1 MRAGKLRNL
10 DFGAPAAGAARS
22 LQGQSTAKWVTPP
35 RPAGGPGLAGAGGG
49 GAARAGGYL
58 EVKTTNL
65 TAGWLRRN
73 GVPYSEDAVVTEYFA
88 RFAAPNGDE
97 WLMVTTIVDD
107 PRYLTQRF
115 VMSSHF
121 RRSPRAAA
129 GIRAPAERR
138 HERAHTRCSQPSRAT
153 APPRAQ
159 AQAAEADELAAW
171 HVRDGIYMLVGAGGN
186 TTVQVGDDGVLVVD
200 TKLATASD
208 VAARRDPTI
217 SDKPIR
223 YVINTHWHPDHVGGN
238 ELIAKSGSTIAGG
251 NVSGAIAD
259 AGEGAAVI
267 AHENVLVRMSGQETP
282 PPFEAWPTDT
292 LFMPQKDLYFN
303 GEAIEILH
311 QPAAHTDG
319 DSLVFFRSS
328 DVVSTGD
335 VFTTT
340 GYPVI
345 RPEDGGGIDGVI
357 AALNRIIE
365 ITVPEEKQEGGTLV
379 IPGHGRL
386 CDEADVVEYRDMVTI
401 IRDRIASMVEMGMT
415 LRQVQ
420 AAKPT
425 ADYDGRY
432 GATSGFWTTEQFV
445 AAAYES
451 LKND

>member
-1 MRAGKLRNL
+1 
-10 DFGAPAAGAARS
+10 
-22 LQGQSTAKWVTPP
+22 
-35 RPAGGPGLAGAGGG
+35 
-49 GAARAGGYL
+49 
-58 EVKTTNL
+58 
-65 TAGWLRRN
+65 
-73 GVPYSEDAVVTEYFA
+73 
-88 RFAAPNGDE
+88 
-97 WLMVTTIVDD
+97 
-107 PRYLTQRF
+107 
-115 VMSSHF
+115 MSS
-121 RRSPRAAA
+121 RTVCLALLASATTSAYA
-129 GIRAPAERR
+129 Q
-138 HERAHTRCSQPSRAT
+138 TPSSARLT
-153 APPRAQ
+153 
-159 AQAAEADELAAW
+159 AW

-200 TKLATASD
+200 TKLAAASD
-208 VAARRDPTI
+208 VLLDAIRQI

-223 YVINTHWHPDHVGGN
+223 YVINTHWHPDHIGSN
-238 ELIAKSGSTIAGG
+238 EAIAKAGSTIAGG

-267 AHENVLVRMSGQETP
+267 AHENVLARMSSQETP
-282 PPFEAWPTDT
+282 PPFEAWPTVT
-292 LFMPQKDLYFN
+292 LFMPQKDIYFN
-303 GEAIEILH
+303 GEAVQILH

-319 DSLVFFRSS
+319 DSLVFFRGS

-365 ITVPEEKQEGGTLV
+365 ITVPKEKQEGGTLV

-401 IRDRIASMVEMGMT
+401 IRDRIKSMVDMGMT

-432 GATSGFWTTEQFV
+432 GATSGFWTTEAFI

>member
-1 MRAGKLRNL
+1 MSARNL
-10 DFGAPAAGAARS
+10 GVAFIACCCLTGANAQTS
-22 LQGQSTAKWVTPP
+22 GQ
-35 RPAGGPGLAGAGGG
+35 
-49 GAARAGGYL
+49 
-58 EVKTTNL
+58 E
-65 TAGWLRRN
+65 
-73 GVPYSEDAVVTEYFA
+73 
-88 RFAAPNGDE
+88 
-97 WLMVTTIVDD
+97 
-107 PRYLTQRF
+107 
-115 VMSSHF
+115 
-121 RRSPRAAA
+121 
-129 GIRAPAERR
+129 
-138 HERAHTRCSQPSRAT
+138 
-153 APPRAQ
+153 
-159 AQAAEADELAAW
+159 ELAVW

-186 TTVQVGDDGVLVVD
+186 TTVHVGKDGVLVVD

-208 VAARRDPTI
+208 ALLAAIRKI

-223 YVINTHWHPDHVGGN
+223 YVINTHWHADHVGGN
-238 ELIAKSGSTIAGG
+238 ETIAKAGSTIAGG

-267 AHENVLVRMSGQETP
+267 AQEQVLVHMSGQEAP

-292 LFMPQKDLYFN
+292 FFTPRKDLFFN

-311 QPAAHTDG
+311 QPGAHTDG
-319 DSLVFFRSS
+319 DSIVFFRRT
-328 DVVSTGD
+328 DVISTGD

-386 CDEADVVEYRDMVTI
+386 CDEADVVDYRDMVTI
-401 IRDRIASMVEMGMT
+401 IRDRIRSMVETGMT

-432 GATSGFWTTEQFV
+432 GATSGRWTTEQFV

-451 LKND
+451 LKSK

>member
-1 MRAGKLRNL
+1 MSARNL
-10 DFGAPAAGAARS
+10 GLAALALSLMAGA
-22 LQGQSTAKWVTPP
+22 
-35 RPAGGPGLAGAGGG
+35 
-49 GAARAGGYL
+49 
-58 EVKTTNL
+58 
-65 TAGWLRRN
+65 
-73 GVPYSEDAVVTEYFA
+73 
-88 RFAAPNGDE
+88 
-97 WLMVTTIVDD
+97 
-107 PRYLTQRF
+107 
-115 VMSSHF
+115 H
-121 RRSPRAAA
+121 
-129 GIRAPAERR
+129 
-138 HERAHTRCSQPSRAT
+138 
-153 APPRAQ
+153 AQ
-159 AQAAEADELAAW
+159 TLGSDELAVW
-171 HVRDGIYMLVGAGGN
+171 PVRDGIYMIVGAGGN
-186 TTVQVGDDGVLVVD
+186 TTVQVGEHGVLVVD
-200 TKLATASD
+200 TKLATASEALL
-208 VAARRDPTI
+208 AAIRRI

-223 YVINTHWHPDHVGGN
+223 YVINTHWHADHIGSNDV
-238 ELIAKSGSTIAGG
+238 IAKAGSTIAGG

-267 AHENVLVRMSGQETP
+267 AHENVLARMSSQKPP

-292 LFMPQKDLYFN
+292 LFVPRKDLYFN

-319 DSLVFFRSS
+319 DTMVFFRRT

-345 RPEDGGGIDGVI
+345 RPEDGGGINGVI
-357 AALNRIIE
+357 AALNNIIE

-401 IRDRIASMVEMGMT
+401 IRDRIRSMVEMGMT

-432 GATSGFWTTEQFV
+432 GATSGRWTTEQFV

-451 LKND
+451 LKSE

>member
-1 MRAGKLRNL
+1 MSGVHRR
-10 DFGAPAAGAARS
+10 
-22 LQGQSTAKWVTPP
+22 
-35 RPAGGPGLAGAGGG
+35 
-49 GAARAGGYL
+49 
-58 EVKTTNL
+58 
-65 TAGWLRRN
+65 WL
-73 GVPYSEDAVVTEYFA
+73 
-88 RFAAPNGDE
+88 
-97 WLMVTTIVDD
+97 
-107 PRYLTQRF
+107 
-115 VMSSHF
+115 
-121 RRSPRAAA
+121 AAA
-129 GIRAPAERR
+129 GLGCTFAA
-138 HERAHTRCSQPSRAT
+138 A
-153 APPRAQ
+153 AQ
-159 AQAAEADELAAW
+159 AQEPGELAIW
-171 HVRDGIYMLVGAGGN
+171 PVRDGIYMIVGAGGN

-208 VAARRDPTI
+208 ALLAAIKTI
-217 SDKPIR
+217 SDAPIR
-223 YVINTHWHPDHVGGN
+223 YVVNTHWHPDHVGSN
-238 ELIAKSGSTIAGG
+238 EAVAKSGSTIAGG

-282 PPFEAWPTDT
+282 PPFDAWPTVT
-292 LFMPQKDLYFN
+292 LFTPQKDVFFN
-303 GEAIEILH
+303 GEAVQILH

-319 DSLVFFRSS
+319 DSLVFFRRS

-335 VFTTT
+335 IFTTT

-345 RPEDGGGIDGVI
+345 RPEDGGGIDGVVV
-357 AALNRIIE
+357 ALNRIIE
-365 ITVPEEKQEGGTLV
+365 LTVPEEKQEGGTLV

-401 IRDRIASMVEMGMT
+401 IRDRIKAMIDMGMT

-420 AAKPT
+420 AAEPT

>member
-1 MRAGKLRNL
+1 MSARNL
-10 DFGAPAAGAARS
+10 GLVALAFSLMAGA
-22 LQGQSTAKWVTPP
+22 
-35 RPAGGPGLAGAGGG
+35 
-49 GAARAGGYL
+49 
-58 EVKTTNL
+58 
-65 TAGWLRRN
+65 
-73 GVPYSEDAVVTEYFA
+73 
-88 RFAAPNGDE
+88 
-97 WLMVTTIVDD
+97 
-107 PRYLTQRF
+107 
-115 VMSSHF
+115 H
-121 RRSPRAAA
+121 
-129 GIRAPAERR
+129 
-138 HERAHTRCSQPSRAT
+138 
-153 APPRAQ
+153 AQ
-159 AQAAEADELAAW
+159 TLGSDELAVW
-171 HVRDGIYMLVGAGGN
+171 PVRDGIYMIVGAGGN
-186 TTVQVGDDGVLVVD
+186 TTVQVGEHGVLVVD
-200 TKLATASD
+200 TKLATASEALL
-208 VAARRDPTI
+208 AAIRRI

-223 YVINTHWHPDHVGGN
+223 YVINTHWHADHIGSNDV
-238 ELIAKSGSTIAGG
+238 IAKAGSTIAGG

-267 AHENVLVRMSGQETP
+267 AHENVLARMSSQKPP

-292 LFMPQKDLYFN
+292 LFVPRKDLYFN

-319 DSLVFFRSS
+319 DTMVFFRRT

-345 RPEDGGGIDGVI
+345 RPEDGGGINGVI
-357 AALNRIIE
+357 AALNNIIE

-401 IRDRIASMVEMGMT
+401 IRDRIRSMVEMGMT

-432 GATSGFWTTEQFV
+432 GATSGRWTTEQFV

-451 LKND
+451 LKSE

>member
-1 MRAGKLRNL
+1 MTVRDL
-10 DFGAPAAGAARS
+10 
-22 LQGQSTAKWVTPP
+22 
-35 RPAGGPGLAGAGGG
+35 GLAVLALS
-49 GAARAGGYL
+49 AVA
-58 EVKTTNL
+58 
-65 TAGWLRRN
+65 
-73 GVPYSEDAVVTEYFA
+73 DAQ
-88 RFAAPNGDE
+88 
-97 WLMVTTIVDD
+97 
-107 PRYLTQRF
+107 TQTLA
-115 VMSSHF
+115 S
-121 RRSPRAAA
+121 
-129 GIRAPAERR
+129 
-138 HERAHTRCSQPSRAT
+138 
-153 APPRAQ
+153 
-159 AQAAEADELAAW
+159 DELAVW
-171 HVRDGIYMLVGAGGN
+171 HVRDGIYMLVGEGGN
-186 TTVQVGDDGVLVVD
+186 TTVHVGEDGVLVVD
-200 TKLATASD
+200 TKLVTASD
-208 VAARRDPTI
+208 ALLAAIRET
-217 SDKPIR
+217 SAKPIR
-223 YVINTHWHPDHVGGN
+223 YIINTHWHADHVGSN
-238 ELIAKSGSTIAGG
+238 ERVAKAGSTIAGG

-267 AHENVLVRMSGQETP
+267 AHENVLVRMSGQESP

-292 LFMPQKDLYFN
+292 LFTPRKDLFFN

-319 DSLVFFRSS
+319 DTVVFFRRT

-401 IRDRIASMVEMGMT
+401 VRDRIRSMIEMGMT

-432 GATSGFWTTEQFV
+432 GATSGRWTTEQFV
-445 AAAYES
+445 AAAYDS
-451 LKND
+451 LKNQ

>member
-1 MRAGKLRNL
+1 MSARKML
-10 DFGAPAAGAARS
+10 PAAVAI
-22 LQGQSTAKWVTPP
+22 
-35 RPAGGPGLAGAGGG
+35 
-49 GAARAGGYL
+49 
-58 EVKTTNL
+58 
-65 TAGWLRRN
+65 
-73 GVPYSEDAVVTEYFA
+73 FC
-88 RFAAPNGDE
+88 
-97 WLMVTTIVDD
+97 
-107 PRYLTQRF
+107 
-115 VMSSHF
+115 
-121 RRSPRAAA
+121 AA
-129 GIRAPAERR
+129 G
-138 HERAHTRCSQPSRAT
+138 
-153 APPRAQ
+153 AQ
-159 AQAAEADELAAW
+159 AQAPDELAAW

-200 TKLATASD
+200 TKLAAASD
-208 VAARRDPTI
+208 ALLAAIRKI

-223 YVINTHWHPDHVGGN
+223 YVINTHWHADHVGSN
-238 ELIAKSGSTIAGG
+238 EAVAKAGSTIAGG

-267 AHENVLVRMSGQETP
+267 AHENVLARMSGLDP
-282 PPFEAWPTDT
+282 PPAFEAWPTVT

-319 DSLVFFRSS
+319 DSLVFFRRS

-357 AALNRIIE
+357 AALNRIIA

-401 IRDRIASMVEMGMT
+401 IRDRIASMIEMGMT

-420 AAKPT
+420 AAQPT

-432 GATSGFWTTEQFV
+432 GATSGRWTTEQFV

-451 LKND
+451 LQNE

>member
-1 MRAGKLRNL
+1 LESASVRSRVVI
-10 DFGAPAAGAARS
+10 AR
-22 LQGQSTAKWVTPP
+22 
-35 RPAGGPGLAGAGGG
+35 RFGLAT
-49 GAARAGGYL
+49 L
-58 EVKTTNL
+58 
-65 TAGWLRRN
+65 
-73 GVPYSEDAVVTEYFA
+73 AVCAF
-88 RFAAPNGDE
+88 
-97 WLMVTTIVDD
+97 
-107 PRYLTQRF
+107 
-115 VMSSHF
+115 
-121 RRSPRAAA
+121 
-129 GIRAPAERR
+129 
-138 HERAHTRCSQPSRAT
+138 
-153 APPRAQ
+153 
-159 AQAAEADELAAW
+159 AEAQTPAPDELAVW

-186 TTVQVGDDGVLVVD
+186 TTVHVGDDGVLVVD

-208 VAARRDPTI
+208 ALLAAIREI
-217 SDKPIR
+217 SNKPIR
-223 YVINTHWHPDHVGGN
+223 YVVNTHWHADHVGSN
-238 ELIAKSGSTIAGG
+238 EGIARAGSTIAGG

-267 AHENVLVRMSGQETP
+267 AHENVLVRMSGQESP
-282 PPFEAWPTDT
+282 PPFAAWPTDT
-292 LFMPQKDLYFN
+292 LFTPRKDLYFN

-319 DSLVFFRSS
+319 DSLVFFRRT
-328 DVVSTGD
+328 DVISTGD

-340 GYPVI
+340 SYPVI

-357 AALNRIIE
+357 AALNNIIE

-401 IRDRIASMVEMGMT
+401 IRDRIKNMAAMGMT

-432 GATSGFWTTEQFV
+432 GATSGRWTTEQFV

-451 LKND
+451 LKNQ

>member
-1 MRAGKLRNL
+1 MIARRL
-10 DFGAPAAGAARS
+10 FFAALACCS
-22 LQGQSTAKWVTPP
+22 LSS
-35 RPAGGPGLAGAGGG
+35 
-49 GAARAGGYL
+49 ARAQ
-58 EVKTTNL
+58 T
-65 TAGWLRRN
+65 
-73 GVPYSEDAVVTEYFA
+73 
-88 RFAAPNGDE
+88 
-97 WLMVTTIVDD
+97 
-107 PRYLTQRF
+107 
-115 VMSSHF
+115 
-121 RRSPRAAA
+121 AAA
-129 GIRAPAERR
+129 E
-138 HERAHTRCSQPSRAT
+138 
-153 APPRAQ
+153 
-159 AQAAEADELAAW
+159 ELAVW
-171 HVRDGIYMLVGAGGN
+171 HVRDGIYMIVGAGGN
-186 TTVQVGDDGVLVVD
+186 TTVQTGEDGVLVVD

-208 VAARRDPTI
+208 ALLAAIRKI

-223 YVINTHWHPDHVGGN
+223 YVVNTHWHADHVGSN
-238 ELIAKSGSTIAGG
+238 ESVAKAGSTIAGG
-251 NVSGAIAD
+251 NVSGAISD

-267 AHENVLVRMSGQETP
+267 AHENVLVRMSGQDDP

-292 LFMPQKDLYFN
+292 LFTPRKDVFFN
-303 GEAIEILH
+303 GEAVEILH

-319 DSLVFFRSS
+319 DSLVFFRRS

-357 AALNRIIE
+357 DALNRIIE

-401 IRDRIASMVEMGMT
+401 IRDRIRRMVEMGMT

-432 GATSGFWTTEQFV
+432 GATSGRWTTEQFV
-445 AAAYES
+445 AAAYEN
-451 LKND
+451 LKNE

>member
-1 MRAGKLRNL
+1 VESARLRGGVVSARKAL
-10 DFGAPAAGAARS
+10 AAAVVIFAATAARGQAPA
-22 LQGQSTAKWVTPP
+22 
-35 RPAGGPGLAGAGGG
+35 PA
-49 GAARAGGYL
+49 
-58 EVKTTNL
+58 
-65 TAGWLRRN
+65 
-73 GVPYSEDAVVTEYFA
+73 
-88 RFAAPNGDE
+88 
-97 WLMVTTIVDD
+97 
-107 PRYLTQRF
+107 
-115 VMSSHF
+115 
-121 RRSPRAAA
+121 
-129 GIRAPAERR
+129 
-138 HERAHTRCSQPSRAT
+138 
-153 APPRAQ
+153 
-159 AQAAEADELAAW
+159 ELAAW

-186 TTVQVGDDGVLVVD
+186 TTIQVGDDGVLVVD
-200 TKLATASD
+200 TKLAMASD
-208 VAARRDPTI
+208 ALLAAIRKI

-223 YVINTHWHPDHVGGN
+223 YVINTHWHADHVGSN
-238 ELIAKSGSTIAGG
+238 EAVAKAGSTIAGG
-251 NVSGAIAD
+251 NVSGAISD

-267 AHENVLVRMSGQETP
+267 AHENVLVRMSSQESP
-282 PPFEAWPTDT
+282 PPFEAWPTVT

-303 GEAIEILH
+303 GEPIEILH

-319 DSLVFFRSS
+319 DSVVFFRRS

-357 AALNRIIE
+357 AALNRIIA

-401 IRDRIASMVEMGMT
+401 IRDRIASMADMGMT

-420 AAKPT
+420 AARPT

-432 GATSGFWTTEQFV
+432 GATSGRWTTEQFV

-451 LKND
+451 LKNE

>member
-1 MRAGKLRNL
+1 MESARVRRSVMNARAVGLFL
-10 DFGAPAAGAARS
+10 IVCTAAGAYAQDAASAR
-22 LQGQSTAKWVTPP
+22 
-35 RPAGGPGLAGAGGG
+35 
-49 GAARAGGYL
+49 
-58 EVKTTNL
+58 L
-65 TAGWLRRN
+65 T
-73 GVPYSEDAVVTEYFA
+73 
-88 RFAAPNGDE
+88 
-97 WLMVTTIVDD
+97 
-107 PRYLTQRF
+107 
-115 VMSSHF
+115 
-121 RRSPRAAA
+121 
-129 GIRAPAERR
+129 
-138 HERAHTRCSQPSRAT
+138 
-153 APPRAQ
+153 
-159 AQAAEADELAAW
+159 AW

-186 TTVQVGDDGVLVVD
+186 TTVHVGDDGVLVVD
-200 TKLATASD
+200 TKLAMASD
-208 VAARRDPTI
+208 VLLDAIRQI

-223 YVINTHWHPDHVGGN
+223 YIINTHWHPDHVGSN
-238 ELIAKSGSTIAGG
+238 EAIAKAGSTIAGG

-259 AGEGAAVI
+259 ASEGAAVI
-267 AHENVLVRMSGQETP
+267 AHENVLVRMQGQDDP
-282 PPFEAWPTDT
+282 APFEAWPTVT
-292 LFMPQKDLYFN
+292 LFMPQKDIYFN

-319 DSLVFFRSS
+319 DSLVFFRRS
-328 DVVSTGD
+328 DVISTGD

-340 GYPVI
+340 AYPVI

-401 IRDRIASMVEMGMT
+401 IRDRIKSMIEMGMT

-420 AAKPT
+420 AAQPT

-451 LKND
+451 LQND

>member
-1 MRAGKLRNL
+1 LESTRLWNL
-10 DFGAPAAGAARS
+10 VMSARR
-22 LQGQSTAKWVTPP
+22 L
-35 RPAGGPGLAGAGGG
+35 GLAVLA
-49 GAARAGGYL
+49 
-58 EVKTTNL
+58 
-65 TAGWLRRN
+65 
-73 GVPYSEDAVVTEYFA
+73 
-88 RFAAPNGDE
+88 FAAFADAQ
-97 WLMVTTIVDD
+97 T
-107 PRYLTQRF
+107 
-115 VMSSHF
+115 
-121 RRSPRAAA
+121 
-129 GIRAPAERR
+129 PA
-138 HERAHTRCSQPSRAT
+138 S
-153 APPRAQ
+153 
-159 AQAAEADELAAW
+159 DELAVW

-186 TTVQVGDDGVLVVD
+186 TTVHVGEDGVLVVD
-200 TKLATASD
+200 TKLAFASD
-208 VAARRDPTI
+208 ALLAAIREI
-217 SDKPIR
+217 SAEPIR
-223 YVINTHWHPDHVGGN
+223 YVINTHWHADHVGSN
-238 ELIAKSGSTIAGG
+238 EAVAKAGSTIAGG

-259 AGEGAAVI
+259 AGEGATVI
-267 AHENVLVRMSGQETP
+267 AHENVLVRMSSQEDA

-292 LFMPQKDLYFN
+292 LFMPRKDLYFN
-303 GEAIEILH
+303 GEPVEILH

-319 DSLVFFRSS
+319 DSLVFFRRT
-328 DVVSTGD
+328 DVISTGD

-401 IRDRIASMVEMGMT
+401 IRDRIRSMVEMGMT

-425 ADYDGRY
+425 ADYDARY
-432 GATSGFWTTEQFV
+432 GATTGRWTTEQFV